1 MNSKLLWLWVVVIGI
16 GAFFAIERLV
26 SAPAP
31 APLPVSDDLATLP
44 AGRQA
49 STWEATT
56 HPDIIVTSPQAG
68 DTIKSPLVVTG
79 EARGSWYFEASFPV
93 ILVDWDGLIIAEV
106 PAQAIGN
113 WMTTDFVPFRVEI
126 PFTKP
131 AYGKRGA
138 LILKKDNPSG
148 LPENDAAVEIPI
160 VFE

>member
-16 GAFFAIERLV
+16 GAFFAIERLI

-31 APLPVSDDLATLP
+31 APTPASDDLAT
-44 AGRQA
+44 

-56 HPDIIVTSPQAG
+56 HPNIIVTSPQAG
-68 DTIKSPLVVTG
+68 DTISSPLVVTG
-79 EARGSWYFEASFPV
+79 EARGIWYFEASFPA

-106 PAQAIGN
+106 PAQAAGD

-126 PFTKP
+126 PFVRP